1 MQLELDLL
9 DETSTLSEDT
19 LKLIGRMLQH
29 AANSEEIELGSELS
43 VSFITNAKIQEIN
56 REYRGKDTPTDVISF
71 AMEELGEGEMDIHIE
86 GAPRMLGDILIS
98 VERAKEQATDYGHSV
113 ERELGFL
120 AIHGFLHLLGYD
132 HSEEEEEKE
141 MNNKQEEI
149 LQSFGLR
156 REVDE
161 KQ

>member
-9 DETSTLSEDT
+9 DETGTLSEDT
-19 LKLIGRMLQH
+19 LKLIERMLQH
-29 AANSEEIELGSELS
+29 AAISEKIESGSELS
-43 VSFITNAKIQEIN
+43 VSFITNEEIQLIN
-56 REYRGKDTPTDVISF
+56 RDYRGKDTPTDVISF

-98 VERAKEQATDYGHSV
+98 VERAKEQASDYGHSV

-132 HSEEEEEKE
+132 HMEEDEEKE

-156 REVDE
+156 REVNE
-161 KQ
+161 EQ

>member
-1 MQLELDLL
+1 MELELDLL
-9 DETSTLSEDT
+9 DETGTLSEDT
-19 LKLIGRMLQH
+19 LNLIRRMLQH
-29 AANSEEIELGSELS
+29 AANSEEIEPSSELS
-43 VSFITNAKIQEIN
+43 VSFITNAEIQQIN

-71 AMEELGEGEMDIHIE
+71 AMEELGEGEMDIHVE

-98 VERAKEQATDYGHSV
+98 VERAKEQASDYGHSV

-132 HSEEEEEKE
+132 HMEEDEEKE

>member
-1 MQLELDLL
+1 MHLELDLL
-9 DETSTLSEDT
+9 DETGTLSGDT
-19 LKLIGRMLQH
+19 INLIGQMLHH
-29 AANSEEIELGSELS
+29 AARSEGIDPGSELS
-43 VSFITNAKIQEIN
+43 VSFITNAEIQEIN
-56 REYRGKDTPTDVISF
+56 RVYRGKDTPTDVISF
-71 AMEELGEGEMDIHIE
+71 AMEELGEGEMDIKIE
-86 GAPRMLGDILIS
+86 GAPRLLGDILIS
-98 VERAKEQATDYGHSV
+98 VERAKEQASDYGHSE

-132 HSEEEEEKE
+132 HLEEEEEKE

-161 KQ
+161 KE